1 MAKEIAGR
9 IFSTPEEAGVTPP
22 TEAEI
27 AHARKLFDEFQEQ
40 IDRVPEADIPTEVSS
55 KFSTTS
61 QVPSTRDAQGVRPL
75 AKTPSPTPTQP
86 QAGG

>member
-1 MAKEIAGR
+1 MSKEVAGK

-40 IDRVPEADIPTEVSS
+40 IDRVPEADVPTEVSS
-55 KFSTTS
+55 KFFDDVSGTEYE
-61 QVPSTRDAQGVRPL
+61 GRPR
-75 AKTPSPTPTQP
+75 S
-86 QAGG
+86 